1 MSHYVENSYTNNV
14 KIYLFTYKYSQ
25 LTIFIIFT
33 GLTQNI
39 FQTLFP
45 SFPSFL
51 PCGNCFAERGSFF
64 RDLCVSPN
72 LASVLSHPSVDFMQI
87 YLDYSATTPTR
98 PEAIAIIQ
106 TILTQE
112 WGNPSSLHE
121 WGNRAALV
129 VETARIQVAGLINAV
144 PEAIVFTSGGTEAD
158 NLAIMGIARFHTF
171 PQHIII
177 SSVEHSAISEPV
189 RMLENWG
196 WEITR
201 LGVDNK
207 GRVNPEDLKAAL
219 RHNTVLVSVIYGQSE
234 VGTVQPIAELG
245 KITKIHGALFHTD
258 AVQVAGRL
266 PIDVQTLPVDLLSLS
281 SHKLY
286 GGLGAGALYVRPGV
300 ELISLLGG
308 GGQEQGLRSGT
319 QATPAIAG
327 FGIAAELAGQELAG
341 ERLRLIELRDRL
353 FTNLAD
359 VPGLIPTGDR
369 INRLPHHL
377 SFYLEY
383 ADGEK
388 ISGKTLVRQLNLAG
402 IGISAGAACHSGKLS
417 PSPILLAMGYSQKA
431 SLSGI
436 RLTLGKQTT
445 EADIDWT
452 AMVLKQVLQRL
463 KPDLSLVVNQ

>member
-1 MSHYVENSYTNNV
+1 
-14 KIYLFTYKYSQ
+14 
-25 LTIFIIFT
+25 
-33 GLTQNI
+33 
-39 FQTLFP
+39 
-45 SFPSFL
+45 
-51 PCGNCFAERGSFF
+51 
-64 RDLCVSPN
+64 
-72 LASVLSHPSVDFMQI
+72 MQI

-98 PEAIAIIQ
+98 PEVIAIIEK
-106 TILTQE
+106 TLTQQ

-144 PEAIVFTSGGTEAD
+144 PESIIFTSGGTEAD
-158 NLAIMGIARFHTF
+158 NLAIMGVARCYTV

-177 SSVEHSAISEPV
+177 SSVEHSAISEPAK
-189 RMLENWG
+189 MLENWG

-201 LGVDNK
+201 LGVNHQ

-219 RHNTVLVSVIYGQSE
+219 RDNTVLVSVIYGQSE
-234 VGTVQPIAELG
+234 IGTVQPIAELG
-245 KITKIHGALFHTD
+245 KITQIHGALFHTD

-300 ELISLLGG
+300 ELQPLLGG
-308 GGQEQGLRSGT
+308 GGQENGMRSGT
-319 QATPAIAG
+319 QAMPAIAG
-327 FGIAAELAGQELAG
+327 FGVAAELAGKELEMETG
-341 ERLRLIELRDRL
+341 RLIQLRDRL
-353 FTNLAD
+353 FGILAD
-359 VPGLIPTGDR
+359 VPGLIPTGDK
-369 INRLPHHL
+369 IHRLPHHL
-377 SFYLEY
+377 SFYLEA

-402 IGISAGAACHSGKLS
+402 IGISAGAACNSGKLS

-431 SLSGI
+431 ALGGI

-445 EADIDWT
+445 AADIDWT
-452 AMVLKQVLQRL
+452 GMVFKQVLER
-463 KPDLSLVVNQ
+463 VINIFV